1 MENGIGVL
9 VCDNGLLNLTVNMI
23 AYAGYGVVSGKDTVH
38 LNITGNAFN
47 DITHDAIVIDNSRGS
62 IVSSNTFWR
71 CKRTVVGSYNDERI
85 EEAPIIQNNQEGDI

>member
-1 MENGIGVL
+1 M
-9 VCDNGLLNLTVNMI
+9 
-23 AYAGYGVVSGKDTVH
+23 
-38 LNITGNAFN
+38 
-47 DITHDAIVIDNSRGS
+47 IVIDNSRGS